1 MCSSIFGPIIMD
13 NYQGDLT
20 DILRASGGAY
30 GSTGTGTG
38 TSSSD
43 QLPTTSHHLHHH
55 SSHTTL
61 SHNDHWHH
69 QHFSSSSSSDPITFS
84 SSSSSSSSV
93 LIQDPMRGATNFGD
107 PFSIMRDP
115 FLQVL
120 DMPSSASAY
129 FTGGLELEAAATF
142 GAAVN
147 TNSNTA
153 TSSTTNTN
161 TTTTTVFAAAHKM
174 LVEHD
179 NNSMRRPCKNI
190 FSNMIQISPN
200 AKLPVSPYDS
210 TTTAMA
216 PSPRPIKPPAVVSP
230 NIMLNANTSKE
241 CLVDTTGMQ
250 ISSPRNPG
258 LKRRKNQAKKVV
270 CIPAPAATNSRQTGE
285 VVPSDLW
292 AWRKYGQK
300 PIKGSPYP
308 RGYYRCSSSK
318 GCSARKQVE
327 RSRNDPNMLVITYTS
342 EHNHPWP
349 TQRNALAG
357 STRSQP
363 SKNNNNA
370 ASNSKNSEGS
380 NPQKGTATRTKDEEE
395 SNNNNNSE
403 GNVSPV
409 MAGNSS
415 NSVKEENMED
425 IERHQIEMDEGEFS
439 DGLPYKPSLMDQSTN
454 NQQSEDFFAEL
465 GEIEA
470 DPLDLLF
477 TQGFGGADDQRESKS
492 LDPFHLFDWS
502 GDNNTNT
509 NTSSSFEEPNYKRR
523 L

>member
-258 LKRRKNQAKKVV
+258 LKRR
-270 CIPAPAATNSRQTGE
+270 SE
-285 VVPSDLW
+285 
-292 AWRKYGQK
+292 
-300 PIKGSPYP
+300 
-308 RGYYRCSSSK
+308 
-318 GCSARKQVE
+318 
-327 RSRNDPNMLVITYTS
+327 MITYYILYLINICTS
-342 EHNHPWP
+342 A
-349 TQRNALAG
+349 QRI
-357 STRSQP
+357 
-363 SKNNNNA
+363 KF
-370 ASNSKNSEGS
+370 NSCLW
-380 NPQKGTATRTKDEEE
+380 
-395 SNNNNNSE
+395 
-403 GNVSPV
+403 V
-409 MAGNSS
+409 
-415 NSVKEENMED
+415 
-425 IERHQIEMDEGEFS
+425 H
-439 DGLPYKPSLMDQSTN
+439 
-454 NQQSEDFFAEL
+454 
-465 GEIEA
+465 
-470 DPLDLLF
+470 
-477 TQGFGGADDQRESKS
+477 
-492 LDPFHLFDWS
+492 
-502 GDNNTNT
+502 
-509 NTSSSFEEPNYKRR
+509 
-523 L
+523 

>member
-1 MCSSIFGPIIMD
+1 MCISPIIMD

-20 DILRASGGAY
+20 DILRASGGAASY
-30 GSTGTGTG
+30 GSSTCSTGSATATA
-38 TSSSD
+38 SSSSS
-43 QLPTTSHHLHHH
+43 QLPTTHHNWNH
-55 SSHTTL
+55 
-61 SHNDHWHH
+61 
-69 QHFSSSSSSDPITFS
+69 HFSSSDPNITFS
-84 SSSSSSSSV
+84 SV
-93 LIQDPMRGATNFGD
+93 LEDPRGATNFGD
-107 PFSIMRDP
+107 PFSTMRDP
-115 FLQVL
+115 FLQEI
-120 DMPSSASAY
+120 DMPSASATY
-129 FTGGLELEAAATF
+129 FTGGLEEAAATF
-142 GAAVN
+142 GAVSVSAANNIN
-147 TNSNTA
+147 TNANT
-153 TSSTTNTN
+153 STTS
-161 TTTTTVFAAAHKM
+161 TVFAPQKI
-174 LVEHD
+174 LDQEHD
-179 NNSMRRPCKNI
+179 MMRRPCKNI
-190 FSNMIQISPN
+190 FSNMIQISPH
-200 AKLPVSPYDS
+200 AKLPLSPYDS
-210 TTTAMA
+210 TPVA

-230 NIMLNANTSKE
+230 NMVNANSSKD
-241 CLVDTTGMQ
+241 CLVDTTGVQ

-270 CIPAPAATNSRQTGE
+270 CIPAPAAANSRQTGE

-327 RSRNDPNMLVITYTS
+327 RSRTDPNMLVITYTS

-363 SKNNNNA
+363 SKNNN
-370 ASNSKNSEGS
+370 ASNSK
-380 NPQKGTATRTKDEEE
+380 GTTTKAKEEHQQE
-395 SNNNNNSE
+395 SNNSE

-409 MAGNSS
+409 VGGNSA

-425 IERHQIEMDEGEFS
+425 IERQLEMDEGEFS
-439 DGLPYKPSLMDQSTN
+439 DGLPYKPCLMDHQSN
-454 NQQSEDFFAEL
+454 NNQSEDFFAEL
-465 GEIEA
+465 GEIEV

-477 TQGFGGADDQRESKS
+477 TQGFGADGDDQRESKA

-502 GDNNTNT
+502 GDTNT
-509 NTSSSFEEPNYKRR
+509 NTSSFEEPNKRR